1 LGKWYL
7 PLVLAISGIVWGQE
21 TTTSK
26 HPAPGTS
33 LVHFVS
39 IDKNVYAGSKPKSD
53 ADFAFLQS
61 TGVRY
66 ILEVHFLPFL
76 NGRERRRAKRH
87 GIELV
92 SVPMN
97 ASPVP
102 PREKH
107 VNRALRIMQ
116 SKEYQ
121 PVYLHCVLGRDRT
134 GLLLG
139 LYRMYFN
146 GLTKEKTLKEMKA
159 SGFRD
164 SWFVAGLKRYFDR
177 HTVAPAE
184 FSATTP

>member
-1 LGKWYL
+1 VGKWHL
-7 PLVLAISGIVWGQE
+7 PLLLAISSIAWAQE
-21 TTTSK
+21 ATTGK

-33 LVHFVS
+33 IVHFVK
-39 IDKNVYAGSKPKSD
+39 IDNGVYGGSKPKSD

-76 NGRERRRAKRH
+76 NGPEKSNAKRY
-87 GIELV
+87 GIQLV

-107 VNRALRIMQ
+107 VNRALLIMR
-116 SKEYQ
+116 SKDQ
-121 PVYLHCVLGRDRT
+121 KPVYLHCVLGRDRT
-134 GLLLG
+134 GLVTG
-139 LYRMYFN
+139 LYRIYFN
-146 GLTKEKTLKEMKA
+146 GLGGDQALKEMKA

-164 SWFVAGLKRYFDR
+164 SWFVAGLKRYFDK
-177 HTVAPAE
+177 HTIIPAE
-184 FSATTP
+184 FVKGTP

>member
-1 LGKWYL
+1 LL
-7 PLVLAISGIVWGQE
+7 LVLAGVAWAQE
-21 TTTSK
+21 TTPGK

-33 LVHFVS
+33 IVHFVKV
-39 IDKNVYAGSKPKSD
+39 DNGVYGGSKPKSD

-76 NGRERRRAKRH
+76 NGPERRKAKRH
-87 GIELV
+87 GIEMV

-102 PREKH
+102 PRAKN
-107 VNRALRIMQ
+107 VNRALGIMH
-116 SKEYQ
+116 SKDHR

-139 LYRMYFN
+139 LYRIYFN
-146 GLTKEKTLKEMKA
+146 GLTKEKAAAEMKA
-159 SGFRD
+159 SGFRK
-164 SWFVAGLKRYFDR
+164 SWFVAGLNRYFIK
-177 HTVAPAE
+177 HTAIPDE
-184 FSATTP
+184 FAGVSHK